1 MIAELLSYEFMR
13 NALIAGILVSLS
25 SGIIGTLVVL
35 KRMVFITG
43 GVAHTAYG
51 GVGLA
56 VFLGVN
62 PILGAVTF
70 SLLASF
76 LMGTVQRKTRQRPDT
91 LIGVMWAIG
100 MAIGIIFADLTPG
113 YKADLMSYLFGSIL
127 AVTSNDLWMMLAVNI
142 LVIGLVFAFFKEFQA
157 AAFDETFAQVR
168 NLPVDLLYLILI
180 VMIGLQ
186 VVILMRIVGLIM
198 IIALLTVPAAIGAL
212 FLDNIKQIMGLAT
225 GLSLIL
231 TTGGLVLSFFLNL
244 TSGATIIL
252 LSGITYLTALLIY
265 RFCRRSHS

>member
-1 MIAELLSYEFMR
+1 
-13 NALIAGILVSLS
+13 
-25 SGIIGTLVVL
+25 
-35 KRMVFITG
+35 
-43 GVAHTAYG
+43 
-51 GVGLA
+51 
-56 VFLGVN
+56 
-62 PILGAVTF
+62 
-70 SLLASF
+70 
-76 LMGTVQRKTRQRPDT
+76 
-91 LIGVMWAIG
+91 
-100 MAIGIIFADLTPG
+100 
-113 YKADLMSYLFGSIL
+113 
-127 AVTSNDLWMMLAVNI
+127 MMLAVNL

-168 NLPVDLLYLILI
+168 NLPVDLLYLVLI
-180 VMIGLQ
+180 VMIGLE

-212 FLDNIKQIMGLAT
+212 FLNNIKQIMGLAT
-225 GLSLIL
+225 GISLVL